1 MQSTCPH
8 ALVIFDGDDTLWR
21 TMPLYVDA
29 KRRFFALVST
39 LVPNASGIEEEFE
52 ERDRNNVARWGF
64 TIERFRNSMVETYR
78 ECMARNGM
86 QPQFKREEQI
96 SSIAASVMRRRAARV
111 GYAKTVLGELAPA
124 FRLILLTKGEY
135 ELQNRRI
142 TESGLRG
149 FFERVI
155 IVDHKDAGAFRQLV
169 AELKLN
175 PRLAWSVGDSYRS
188 DIRPALAAGLRA
200 VWFPQKTWSYEED
213 APSGGQG
220 QFTQIRSLRELPRL
234 LGDALKE
241 TT

>member
-1 MQSTCPH
+1 
-8 ALVIFDGDDTLWR
+8 
-21 TMPLYVDA
+21 MPLYVDA
-29 KRRFFALVST
+29 KRRFFALVSE
-39 LVPNASGIEEEFE
+39 LVSNASGIEEEFE

-78 ECMARNGM
+78 ECMARNSM
-86 QPQFKREEQI
+86 QPQFKCEEQI
-96 SSIAASVMRRRAARV
+96 SRIAASVMRRRAARV
-111 GYAKTVLGELAPA
+111 GYAKTVLEKLAPS
-124 FRLILLTKGEY
+124 FRLVLLTKGEY

-142 TESGLRG
+142 AESGLRG
-149 FFERVI
+149 YFERVI
-155 IVDHKDAGAFRQLV
+155 IVDHKDAGTFRQLV

-200 VWFPQKTWSYEED
+200 LWFLQKTWSYEEQ

-220 QFTQIRSLRELPRL
+220 RLTKIRSLRELPQL
-234 LGDALKE
+234 LRDALKE